1 MQEIKAVGWEEW
13 LKDPILSGPY
23 RQTKS
28 VPGERK
34 EFEVN
39 VDWWKKPAPDFE
51 KQILMQVPEAAT
63 RLAMVASKQADVM
76 TLSALTLNQALQL
89 PHVKILQQPATIH
102 MQFYFFNMLNQDDKG
117 YDPDNPFYDVRVREA
132 FNIAVNREA
141 LVNTIYAGLSEVQN
155 APMMATGMRGWDH
168 PIVVE
173 MRNNP
178 IPFDV
183 ARAKQLLQDA
193 NFDFDETI
201 PGVTGRASA
210 AVPEAVELIEAV
222 ANQWITNLGV
232 KITLEDTQEPVYA
245 QLHDGEAVR
254 WLLWGRERIGG
265 AGQHLLGP
273 ARYFGPGSVNFAATH
288 WDRISVM
295 RENALGTTDLDT
307 YNLWNATISKFI
319 RDEAIMVN
327 LFTNPIYYGALKD
340 RVESWPMTPGITR
353 EHYMEY
359 IRATEALRKAQ

>member
-1 MQEIKAVGWEEW
+1 MALEPG
-13 LKDPILSGPY
+13 PITSGPY
-23 RQTKS
+23 QYVRQ
-28 VPGERK
+28 VPQELN
-34 EFEVN
+34 EYTVN
-39 VDWWKKPAPDFE
+39 TEWFGTTPDFE
-51 KQILMQVPEAAT
+51 RLILQEVGEAAT
-63 RLAMVASKQADVM
+63 RIALLATEKADIVLLSAPTLKQAAVID
-76 TLSALTLNQALQL
+76 AA
-89 PHVKILQQPATIH
+89 KILTNPH
-102 MQFYFFNMLNQDDKG
+102 SVFVQFYFLNLWEEG
-117 YDPDNPFYDVRVREA
+117 HPAYDATNPFLDKRVREA
-132 FNIAVNREA
+132 FNFSVNREEIND
-141 LVNTIYAGLSEVQN
+141 VIYDGASATQD
-155 APMMATGMRGWDH
+155 APIMNPVKLAWNH